1 MRKPG
6 SASQDRRGGFD
17 YRKYEINQTHEKVIR
32 ASETLESCNLI
43 GKLGT

>member
-6 SASQDRRGGFD
+6 SASQGSDRRGGFD
-17 YRKYEINQTHEKVIR
+17 YRKDEINQTHEKVIR
-32 ASETLESCNLI
+32 TLESCNLI

>member
-17 YRKYEINQTHEKVIR
+17 YRKDEINQTHEKVIR